1 VRSEHRSSVDYRRLA
16 RRNLPS
22 VLRYKFLHEYGYD
35 KGAVVAAAIVADIC
49 ETIRRYYARPGDLEA
64 GQLTYFAPAVTER
77 GGRGKTMA
85 RTKLVPVRLTV
96 VAQEDLEAIRSR
108 LSPRQR
114 REIRVRRLATEAHRQ
129 GGVLSQADVAV
140 LIGCSEHAVSD
151 TAVRLRRRGEFL
163 PLRGYVA
170 DMGSFPTHKA
180 QVIRLY
186 LGGLTTPNIASRTF
200 HSKQAVDRYIR
211 GFERV
216 RLLAPKYAPEEL
228 PLLTGMSSRLIDEYL
243 GLIDEHGLGRR
254 KEVSARAIG
263 SS

>member
-1 VRSEHRSSVDYRRLA
+1 VRAEHRSTINYRRLA

-22 VLRYKFLHEYGYD
+22 MLRYKFLYEYGYD
-35 KGAVVAAAIVADIC
+35 KGAVVVAAIVADIC

-64 GQLTYFAPAVTER
+64 GQLTYMAPAVTER

-96 VAQEDLEAIRSR
+96 VAQEDLEAMRSR
-108 LSPRQR
+108 LSVTRR
-114 REIRVRRLATEAHRQ
+114 REIRVRRLSAEAHRQ
-129 GGVLSQADVAV
+129 GGLLSQADVAA
-140 LIGCSEHAVSD
+140 LIGCSEAAVSQ
-151 TAVRLRRRGEFL
+151 TAVDLRRRGEFL

-186 LGGLTTPNIASRTF
+186 LGGLTTPDIASRTF

-211 GFERV
+211 GFDRV
-216 RLLAPKYAPEEL
+216 RLLAPKFDPEEL
-228 PLLTGMSSRLIDEYL
+228 PALTGMSAPLIDQYL
-243 GLIDEHGLGRR
+243 ALIDEHGLSR
-254 KEVSARAIG
+254 KEVSARAVDA
-263 SS
+263 S